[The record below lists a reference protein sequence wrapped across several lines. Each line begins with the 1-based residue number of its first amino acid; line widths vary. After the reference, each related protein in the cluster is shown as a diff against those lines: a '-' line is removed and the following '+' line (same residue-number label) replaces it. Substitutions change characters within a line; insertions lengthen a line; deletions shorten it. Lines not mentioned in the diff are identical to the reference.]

1 MDIVRL
7 LTDQEL
13 EISLLVFQ
21 SGGGAVS
28 KMETNK

>member
-13 EISLLVFQ
+13 EISLLVFR
-21 SGGGAVS
+21 AAS